1 MPLLKTKQ
9 NKQQKK
15 TCISGGNVD
24 YLPLTNEQ
32 LGKLQ
37 TSNWEV
43 SILIYDLDRFIL
55 TQLHLAMIST
65 IVSAIIS

>member
-9 NKQQKK
+9 NKQTKK
-15 TCISGGNVD
+15 PCISGGNVD
-24 YLPLTNEQ
+24 YPPLTNEQ

-43 SILIYDLDRFIL
+43 QKQAES
-55 TQLHLAMIST
+55 
-65 IVSAIIS
+65 

>member
-9 NKQQKK
+9 NEQTRK

-24 YLPLTNEQ
+24 YLPLTSEQ
-32 LGKLQ
+32 LGKLL

-43 SILIYDLDRFIL
+43 
-55 TQLHLAMIST
+55 Q
-65 IVSAIIS
+65 